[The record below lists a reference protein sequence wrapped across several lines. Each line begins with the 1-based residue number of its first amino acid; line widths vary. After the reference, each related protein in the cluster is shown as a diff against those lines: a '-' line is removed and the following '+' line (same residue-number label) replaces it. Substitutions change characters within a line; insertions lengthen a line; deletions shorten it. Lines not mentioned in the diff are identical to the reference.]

1 MAIRDSGVRGEEG
14 IKELTFPYQKREL
27 KAAVVSGLSN
37 AETLIQ
43 RIEAGEVHYDFV
55 EVMAC
60 RRGCIMGG
68 GQPVTQDSSI
78 RSARIQ
84 GLYDTDINTQIK
96 KSSENPLVMTAYE
109 RIIRGKE
116 HLLLH
121 RNFDAAK
128 KAANADAESGT
139 V

>member
-1 MAIRDSGVRGEEG
+1 
-14 IKELTFPYQKREL
+14 
-27 KAAVVSGLSN
+27 
-37 AETLIQ
+37 
-43 RIEAGEVHYDFV
+43 
-55 EVMAC
+55 MAC

-84 GLYDTDINTQIK
+84 GIYNTDINTQIK

-109 RIIRGKE
+109 SVIRGKE

-128 KAANADAESGT
+128 KAAKQDS
-139 V
+139 